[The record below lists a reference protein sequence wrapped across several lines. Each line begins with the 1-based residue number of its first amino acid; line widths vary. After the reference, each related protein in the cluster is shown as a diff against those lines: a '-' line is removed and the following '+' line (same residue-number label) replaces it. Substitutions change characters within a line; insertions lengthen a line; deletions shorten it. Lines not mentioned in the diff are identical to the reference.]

1 MSSFWDY
8 RARQMDK
15 EIKRESKV
23 KRVTQDLEKTQDVW
37 KGIEVKE
44 SHVSDTGRFRLRKLF
59 GIAK

>member
-1 MSSFWDY
+1 MGLNDWWVFQAQ
-8 RARQMDK
+8 REAKK
-15 EIKRESKV
+15 EAKV
-23 KRVTQDLEKTQDVW
+23 KRVTQELEKTQDVW